1 MQAEW
6 SDLDRYYTTALQVE
20 DRALNGALAANA
32 AAGLPA
38 QDVSPLQGRFLH
50 ILARLMRARRVL
62 EIGTLGGYSTIWLA
76 RALPADGRVVTLEAN
91 PAHADTAR
99 ANLAAAGVADKV
111 ELREGPALDSLP
123 LLAGGEPFDLIFID
137 ADKPNNPAYLEWAL
151 QLARPGAAIVGDNV
165 ARGGAVANV
174 VSQDPSVHGVRRFLE
189 DMGAE
194 PRLTATALQT
204 VGVKGWDGFSIAIV
218 NATD

>member
-1 MQAEW
+1 M
-6 SDLDRYYTTALQVE
+6 
-20 DRALNGALAANA
+20 
-32 AAGLPA
+32 
-38 QDVSPLQGRFLH
+38 
-50 ILARLMRARRVL
+50 
-62 EIGTLGGYSTIWLA
+62 
-76 RALPADGRVVTLEAN
+76 
-91 PAHADTAR
+91 
-99 ANLAAAGVADKV
+99 

-174 VSQDPSVHGVRRFLE
+174 VSQVPQRARGAPLPGGHGRR
-189 DMGAE
+189 AE
-194 PRLTATALQT
+194 ADRHRAANRGRQGL
-204 VGVKGWDGFSIAIV
+204 GWFSIAIV

>member
-6 SDLDRYYTTALQVE
+6 SGLDRYYTAALQVE
-20 DRALNGALAANA
+20 DSALNSALSANA

-50 ILARLMRARRVL
+50 ILARLMQAKRVL

-76 RALPADGRVVTLEAN
+76 RALPPGGRVVTLEAN

-99 ANLAAAGVADKV
+99 ANLAAAGVAEKV

-137 ADKPNNPAYLEWAL
+137 ADKPNNPAYLEWA
-151 QLARPGAAIVGDNV
+151 
-165 ARGGAVANV
+165 
-174 VSQDPSVHGVRRFLE
+174 
-189 DMGAE
+189 
-194 PRLTATALQT
+194 
-204 VGVKGWDGFSIAIV
+204 
-218 NATD
+218 

>member
-6 SDLDRYYTTALQVE
+6 SDLDRYFTTALQVE

-189 DMGAE
+189 DMGGE